1 MSRDLRYPPSVAWTI
16 QVLGI
21 RIQLPLPASR
31 AQRILTAPQRREIRK
46 GELHMGTAN
55 IQGPLWGA
63 KAEDWA
69 LVQEPYWRP
78 LYDEVLRQAR
88 AGRRKRLLDVGCGGG
103 EALLAAIELGAE
115 PVGLDASEALV
126 AVARRRLPGTQI
138 EVGEIESLPF
148 PDDQFDLV
156 TSFNAF
162 QFAGDLLGALTES
175 SRVCRPGG
183 AVVMFVWGPPGDC
196 DITSRVIPKVMAL
209 LPPAPA
215 GGATAPAFH
224 LEGVM
229 ETWMRKVGL
238 TPITTK
244 EIDCVFV
251 YPDLEIARR
260 AISAAA
266 PITRAE
272 RHAGTTAVQDALYD
286 ALVPFLDGDGSV
298 RLRNRFRYVIAEQPT

>member
-1 MSRDLRYPPSVAWTI
+1 
-16 QVLGI
+16 
-21 RIQLPLPASR
+21 
-31 AQRILTAPQRREIRK
+31 
-46 GELHMGTAN
+46 MGTAT

-88 AGRRKRLLDVGCGGG
+88 AGSHTRMLDVGCGGG
-103 EALLAAIELGAE
+103 EALLAALELGAE

-126 AVARRRLPGTQI
+126 TVARRRLPKARI
-138 EVGEIESLPF
+138 EVGEMEALPF
-148 PDDQFDLV
+148 PDRQFDLV

-196 DITSRVIPKVMAL
+196 DIVSRIVPKVMAL

-215 GGATAPAFH
+215 GAATAPAFH
-224 LEGVM
+224 QEGVM

-238 TPITTK
+238 TPISTK
-244 EIDCVFV
+244 ETDRVFV
-251 YPDLEIARR
+251 YPDLETARR
-260 AISAAA
+260 AIGAAA
-266 PITRAE
+266 PVTRAE
-272 RHAGTTAVQDALYD
+272 RHAGVIAVQDALCD
-286 ALVPFLDGDGSV
+286 ALTPFLDGDGSLRV
-298 RLRNRFRYVIAEQPT
+298 RNRFRYVIAQQRS